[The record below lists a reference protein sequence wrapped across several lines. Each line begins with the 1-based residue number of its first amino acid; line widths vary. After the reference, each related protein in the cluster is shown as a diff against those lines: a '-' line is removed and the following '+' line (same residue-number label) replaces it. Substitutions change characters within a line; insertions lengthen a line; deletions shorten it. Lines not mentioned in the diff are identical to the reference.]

1 MDTQLIG
8 GNSTAPAAAD
18 VIKDSDTAH
27 FMADVVEASR
37 QVPVIVD
44 FWATWCGPCR
54 QLGPALE
61 KAVLAAKGKV
71 RLVKIDVDKNQ
82 QLAAQMRIQSIP
94 AVYAFVNGQ
103 PVDGFLGALPES
115 QIKAFID
122 RLTAGVGGGADQEV
136 QALLA
141 EADEAL
147 RLNNPGG
154 AIEAYAQVLQYEPD
168 NLAAIA
174 GLARCQI
181 QMGDPQAAAETLQ
194 MVPADKQSDPLIAS
208 ARAALELA
216 ANPVDTSEIDQLE
229 TAVSRDPK
237 DLQSRFDLA
246 MALNAVGRRSDALEH
261 LLAIV
266 RMDRAWN
273 EEAARKQIVKLFEA
287 WGPKDELTV
296 SGRRKLSSILFS

>member
-1 MDTQLIG
+1 MDTQIIG
-8 GNSTAPAAAD
+8 GNNTTPTAD
-18 VIKDSDTAH
+18 LIKDSDTAQ
-27 FMADVVEASR
+27 FMTDVIDASR

-122 RLTAGVGGGADQEV
+122 RLTAGVGGAADQEIE
-136 QALLA
+136 ALLA
-141 EADEAL
+141 AADDAM

-154 AIEAYAQVLQYEPD
+154 AIEAYAQVLQYDAE
-168 NLAAIA
+168 NVAALAGI
-174 GLARCQI
+174 ARCQLEL
-181 QMGDPQAAAETLQ
+181 GDPEAAAATLD
-194 MVPADKQSDPLIAS
+194 MVPADKQSDPAIVS

-216 ANPVDTSEIDQLE
+216 ANPVDTSEIDRLE
-229 TAVSRDPK
+229 AAVARDGA
-237 DLQSRFDLA
+237 DHQSRFDLA
-246 MALNAVGRRSDALEH
+246 LALNGAGRRAEALDH

-266 RMDRAWN
+266 RADRTWN
-273 EEAARKQIVKLFEA
+273 EDAARKQVLKLFEA
-287 WGPKDELTV
+287 WGPKDELTI

>member
-1 MDTQLIG
+1 MDTQIIG
-8 GNSTAPAAAD
+8 GNNTTPTAD
-18 VIKDSDTAH
+18 LIKDSDTAQ
-27 FMADVVEASR
+27 FMTDVIDASR

-122 RLTAGVGGGADQEV
+122 RLTAGVGGAADQEIE
-136 QALLA
+136 ALLA
-141 EADEAL
+141 AADDAM

-154 AIEAYAQVLQYEPD
+154 AIEAYAQVLQYDPE
-168 NLAAIA
+168 NVAALAGI
-174 GLARCQI
+174 ARCQLEL
-181 QMGDPQAAAETLQ
+181 GDPEAAAATLD
-194 MVPADKQSDPLIAS
+194 MVPADKQSDPAIVS

-216 ANPVDTSEIDQLE
+216 ANPVDTSEIDRLE
-229 TAVSRDPK
+229 AAVARDGA
-237 DLQSRFDLA
+237 DHQSRFDLA
-246 MALNAVGRRSDALEH
+246 LALNGAGRRAEALDH

-266 RMDRAWN
+266 RADRTWN
-273 EEAARKQIVKLFEA
+273 EDAARKQVLKLFEA
-287 WGPKDELTV
+287 WGPKDELTI